1 MKKLSLIA
9 ILALTISANAAGFT
23 GGASQSN
30 TSGFTGGQ
38 APMNQGGFLG
48 PRYGVNSV
56 KAALSAWDDTWVE
69 IKGKIISQVG
79 HEKYKFSDGNDT
91 IIIEIDDDDWGGVSV
106 GPNELITIYGE
117 VDGNALK
124 ANEIDVKRIV
134 K

>member
-9 ILALTISANAAGFT
+9 ILALAISANAA
-23 GGASQSN
+23 
-30 TSGFTGGQ
+30 GFTGGQ

-48 PRYGVNSV
+48 PKSGVNSV
-56 KAALSAWDDTWVE
+56 KAALGARDDTLVE

-79 HEKYKFSDGNDT
+79 HEKYKFSDGKDT
-91 IIIEIDDDDWGGVSV
+91 IIIEIDDDDWGGLSV
-106 GPNELITIYGE
+106 GPDELITIYGE
-117 VDGNALK
+117 VDANAIL

>member
-1 MKKLSLIA
+1 MKKISLMA
-9 ILALTISANAAGFT
+9 ILALAISANAAGFT
-23 GGASQSN
+23 GSAN
-30 TSGFTGGQ
+30 ATGFIGGQ
-38 APMNQGGFLG
+38 APMYQGGFLG

-79 HEKYKFSDGNDT
+79 HEKYKFSDGKDT
-91 IIIEIDDDDWGGVSV
+91 IIIEIDDDDWGGLSV
-106 GPNELITIYGE
+106 GPDELITIYGE

-124 ANEIDVKRIV
+124 ANEIDVKRIT